1 MESHTEDH
9 LSNNADAAAGPPT
22 NHEDDGEEEVEQ
34 EEEDGMGGSLSHLY
48 LDLKGCLLYRQVEV
62 TTRTQAKQQ
71 ITLLQV
77 VP

>member
-1 MESHTEDH
+1 MESHNEGH
-9 LSNNADAAAGPPT
+9 PGAAAGPPT
-22 NHEDDGEEEVEQ
+22 NHEDDGEEEFEQ

-48 LDLKGCLLYRQVEV
+48 LDLKGCLLYPQVEV